1 MIGAVVINKDII
13 DISMM
18 LGMFRQKDIT
28 RCVTWRIELMG
39 PMDGGHLE
47 HTMEKMHLE
56 DI

>member
-39 PMDGGHLE
+39 PMNGGHLE